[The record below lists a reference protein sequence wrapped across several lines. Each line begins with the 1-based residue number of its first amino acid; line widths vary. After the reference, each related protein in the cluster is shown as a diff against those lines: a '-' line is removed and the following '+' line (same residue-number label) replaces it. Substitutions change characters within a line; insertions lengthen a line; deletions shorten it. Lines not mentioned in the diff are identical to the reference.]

1 MTRRAGS
8 RNVDFEDTRASLLA
22 SLSRR
27 LAEDGGTGAS
37 LRELAAAA
45 GVSTATLRYYF
56 GDREG
61 LHRALFDRGRELG
74 AGFQLRLVNEPLQA
88 DAQASLRWALEWILT
103 GFSIPTVRQ
112 IHTVGLRVALESPTL
127 GPAYLRDLLE
137 PLLQSVE
144 VRIERHQARG
154 ELIGRSPRILALQL
168 VTPLFTALL
177 HQHALF
183 GVHERPLDVMA
194 LIDALVASIA
204 APLPA

>member
-103 GFSIPTVRQ
+103 IPTVRQ